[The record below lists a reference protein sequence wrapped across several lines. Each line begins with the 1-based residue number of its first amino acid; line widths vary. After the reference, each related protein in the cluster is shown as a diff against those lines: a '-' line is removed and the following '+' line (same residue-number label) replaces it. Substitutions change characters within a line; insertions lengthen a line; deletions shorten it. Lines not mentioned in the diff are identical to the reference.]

1 MVDTSEGPHV
11 YNPQVGEDRKPQ
23 IGMEFP
29 SLEEAF
35 AFYNQY
41 AREFGFSAR
50 LGNSKKN
57 KRTNEVGWK
66 QFVCFKE
73 GHTDEK
79 WEKVAQ
85 VDSVKERA
93 RGEVRTGCRAKLSLV
108 KEQTGANWIVTKF
121 LESHNH
127 PLSTPSK
134 VHFLRSHHHVSEAKK
149 VLTQQ
154 FAEANIPTCQQVRL
168 LEIDSGVLEFLGCTE
183 RDIRNFERELRDE
196 QKGIDVET
204 LIEFFATEK
213 EKNSAF
219 FYAYEIDSTRRFT
232 RCFWADHVSRRAYN
246 VFGVNHHH
254 QSIVF
259 GCAFLSDEKTESFV
273 WLLTKFIESMPKGP
287 PTVIITDQDPALTK
301 AIGQV
306 LPQTVHR
313 HMLAFFRINQV
324 FLLPDK
330 YIFNRWTR
338 NAKVGAI
345 YDFGAQ
351 TSIDTP
357 DAKLMA
363 RHSRLSYKASVVI
376 DVASLTD
383 EGTNMLDD
391 QFDCIY
397 SKLQELNISSKN
409 DNQSQRNQGI
419 DGGPSIVDPSLVR
432 AKGCGKRLKSSK
444 ETTTSKA
451 RLCRGCGHRGV
462 SHDKRNCP
470 LLQQRSNATGKD
482 NTNDDESYEEDLASI
497 AVISHSSRYNALQTK
512 AKPMQHH
519 ISLFSAPLSN
529 MIYNYKQV

>member
-1 MVDTSEGPHV
+1 
-11 YNPQVGEDRKPQ
+11 
-23 IGMEFP
+23 MEFP
-29 SLEEAF
+29 SLEEVF
-35 AFYNQY
+35 EFYNQY
-41 AREFGFSAR
+41 ARESGFSAR

-79 WEKVAQ
+79 RKKVAQ

-134 VHFLRSHHHVSEAKK
+134 VHLLRSHRHVSEAKK

-168 LEIDSGVLEFLGCTE
+168 LEIDSGGPEFLGCTE
-183 RDIRNFERELRDE
+183 RDIRNFERELRDK
-196 QKGIDVET
+196 QKGIDAET

-219 FYAYEIDSTRRFT
+219 LYAYEIDSTGRFT
-232 RCFWADHVSRRAYN
+232 RCFWADHVSRRAYS
-246 VFGVNHHH
+246 VFGDAVVFDRTYNTNKYGLIFAPFIGVNHHH

-259 GCAFLSDEKTESFV
+259 GCAFLNDEKTELFV
-273 WLLTKFIESMPKGP
+273 WLLTKFIEAMPKGP
-287 PTVIITDQDPALTK
+287 PTVIITDQDPVLTK

-313 HMLAFFRINQV
+313 HMLAFFHINQV
-324 FLLPDK
+324 FLLPYK
-330 YIFNRWTR
+330 YILNQWTR

-363 RHSRLSYKASVVI
+363 RHSRLSYKASVVF

-397 SKLQELNISSKN
+397 SKLQDLNISSKN
-409 DNQSQRNQGI
+409 DNQSQRNQ
-419 DGGPSIVDPSLVR
+419 
-432 AKGCGKRLKSSK
+432 K
-444 ETTTSKA
+444 
-451 RLCRGCGHRGV
+451 HR
-462 SHDKRNCP
+462 
-470 LLQQRSNATGKD
+470 
-482 NTNDDESYEEDLASI
+482 
-497 AVISHSSRYNALQTK
+497 
-512 AKPMQHH
+512 
-519 ISLFSAPLSN
+519 
-529 MIYNYKQV
+529 

>member
-1 MVDTSEGPHV
+1 MADTSEGPHL

-23 IGMEFP
+23 IRMEFL

-41 AREFGFSAR
+41 ARESGFSAR

-79 WEKVAQ
+79 RKKVAQ

-93 RGEVRTGCRAKLSLV
+93 RGEVRIGCRAKLSLV

-134 VHFLRSHHHVSEAKK
+134 VHLLRSHRHVSEAKK

-154 FAEANIPTCQQVRL
+154 FTEANIPTCQQVRL
-168 LEIDSGVLEFLGCTE
+168 LKIDSGGPEFLGCTE
-183 RDIRNFERELRDE
+183 RDIRNFERELRDK
-196 QKGIDVET
+196 QKGIDAET

-213 EKNSAF
+213 EKNSVF
-219 FYAYEIDSTRRFT
+219 FYAYEIDSTGRFT
-232 RCFWADHVSRRAYN
+232 RCFWADHVSRRAYS
-246 VFGVNHHH
+246 VFGDVV
-254 QSIVF
+254 SIVF
-259 GCAFLSDEKTESFV
+259 GYAFLSDEKTESFV
-273 WLLTKFIESMPKGP
+273 WLLTKFIEAMPKCP
-287 PTVIITDQDPALTK
+287 PIVIITDQDPALTK

-330 YIFNRWTR
+330 YILNRWTR

-391 QFDCIY
+391 QFDYIY
-397 SKLQELNISSKN
+397 SKLQDLNISSKN
-409 DNQSQRNQGI
+409 DNQSQRNQSI

-432 AKGCGKRLKSSK
+432 AKG
-444 ETTTSKA
+444 
-451 RLCRGCGHRGV
+451 
-462 SHDKRNCP
+462 
-470 LLQQRSNATGKD
+470 SNATEKD

-497 AVISHSSRYNALQTK
+497 ADSRGCLSTAGRYNL
-512 AKPMQHH
+512 
-519 ISLFSAPLSN
+519 
-529 MIYNYKQV
+529 